1 MTLRKILAAAL
12 SLTIAVTASEFSFG
26 GSVLHGDGLTAA
38 AVSELYENPFD
49 RQDDEEVP
57 YDGSYWIQPREWNV
71 PKINTKEYDG
81 GIMLYFDKIS
91 MDAEYA
97 RGKTQRVYFSVSG
110 VKESV
115 GMVRFHIFYDTRLKV
130 EERPNGEVV
139 TAGRAVEGFA
149 TGSVKVEEGQLE
161 FYAYSNEK
169 AVADGCLFTLDFTLP
184 EDADEGEVYP
194 FGIIFVR
201 DDVGSDVFINTAQD
215 DAGRLQMAY
224 VFTKGIYNGWIR
236 MNGEKRRK
244 KEDFPL
250 GDPTGDG
257 KVDSKDASFVLV
269 EYALRSTDADVE
281 PLPPEI
287 EAAADVNRD
296 GLVDARDASA
306 ILAYYAHLSTGGK
319 LPIEVYL
326 GYADVVVPTP

>member
-1 MTLRKILAAAL
+1 MTTGKLLAAAL
-12 SLTIAVTASEFSFG
+12 SLMISVTASVYSFG
-26 GSVLHGDGLTAA
+26 GSALHGSGLIAA
-38 AVSELYENPFD
+38 AISELYENPFD

-91 MDAEYA
+91 MDAEDA

-130 EERPNGEVV
+130 EENANGEVI

-169 AVADGCLFTLDFTLP
+169 AVADGSLFTVDFKLP

-224 VFTKGIYNGWIR
+224 VFTKGIHNGWIR
-236 MNGEKRRK
+236 INGEKRRK

-257 KVDSKDASFVLV
+257 KVDANDASFVLV
-269 EYALRSTDADVE
+269 EYAKVSTGGESA
-281 PLPPEI
+281 LTPE
-287 EAAADVNRD
+287 ETAAADVNKD
-296 GLVDARDASA
+296 GKVDAKDASA
-306 ILAYYAHLSTGGK
+306 ILAYYSYLSTGGTDSFETFLK
-319 LPIEVYL
+319 PQE
-326 GYADVVVPTP
+326 